1 MPGLELSLYH
11 FWSCPFCDLVRRAIE
26 RLGLEVELR
35 DIHEDPAHLQAL
47 GRATGRTTVP
57 CLRIDGDSDK
67 RTWLHESTDIV
78 KFLEDRAAGEE
89 LRARA

>member
-1 MPGLELSLYH
+1 MLGPELSLYH

-35 DIHEDPAHLQAL
+35 DIHGDPAHLQAL
-47 GRATGRTTVP
+47 VQATDRSTVP
-57 CLRIDGDSDK
+57 CLRIDGDSDES
-67 RTWLHESTDIV
+67 TWLHESADIL
-78 KFLEDRAAGEE
+78 KFLEDRAVEEE